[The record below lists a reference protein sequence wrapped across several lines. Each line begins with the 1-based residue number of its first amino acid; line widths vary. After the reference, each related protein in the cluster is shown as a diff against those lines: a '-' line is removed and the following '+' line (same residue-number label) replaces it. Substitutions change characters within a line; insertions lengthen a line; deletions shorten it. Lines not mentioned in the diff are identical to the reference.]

1 MILETVITGVVL
13 HFSLYIIS
21 DQIRSDQIRSDQI
34 RSDQTNLYFKDSF
47 TEPRISTIQKP
58 NLKNLS
64 YVAELTV
71 DSKLKIKKGFEPTV
85 DRGPYNAI
93 SDPKWDRG
101 WKYTLYVIVNFDK
114 FSCKCTTLQ
123 KCVLH
128 LGS

>member
-1 MILETVITGVVL
+1 MILETVITGVAL
-13 HFSLYIIS
+13 HFSLY
-21 DQIRSDQIRSDQI
+21 IRSDQIRSDQI
-34 RSDQTNLYFKDSF
+34 KSDQTNLYFKDSF

-64 YVAELTV
+64 YVAELPTV
-71 DSKLKIKKGFEPTV
+71 DSKLKIKKWFEPTV

-101 WKYTLYVIVNFDK
+101 WKYTLYVIVNVNFDK